1 MIDIHF
7 LRKSEFTRNS
17 MPERWRDKRL
27 LMGCCDRYLLSKKIK
42 VSKKLKTRKM
52 EEIRDYCR
60 WVAVI
65 DIHFL
70 RK

>member
-1 MIDIHF
+1 
-7 LRKSEFTRNS
+7 
-17 MPERWRDKRL
+17 
-27 LMGCCDRYLLSKKIK
+27 MGCCDRYPLPKKIK
-42 VSKKLKTRKM
+42 VSKKFKTRKM